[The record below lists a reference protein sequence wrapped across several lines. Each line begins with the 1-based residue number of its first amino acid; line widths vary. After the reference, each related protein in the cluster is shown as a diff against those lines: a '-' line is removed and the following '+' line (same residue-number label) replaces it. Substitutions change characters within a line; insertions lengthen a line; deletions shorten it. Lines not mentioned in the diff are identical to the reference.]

1 MLTAQAGPGRS
12 SSPGGS
18 GAVSRALDL
27 NGKQV
32 NPFAMAGGKP
42 LVLIFV
48 RTDCPVSNRYA
59 PTIQSLSNKY
69 SGKALVMLVYPD
81 KSETP
86 GDIEKHLQDYGYKIT
101 ALRDTQHGLVK
112 VSQVEI
118 TPEAAVFNGK
128 SELIYH
134 GRIDN
139 WYEDFG
145 HARPAPTTHELD
157 EAIQAAV
164 SSTRSVPVLRAVRI
178 SIGISSCPF
187 RYTRRAGCG
196 RLKFVRA
203 TSDWYTMP
211 TFWLTATSPRGAW
224 RR

>member
-1 MLTAQAGPGRS
+1 MLTRFTGLVVAILAATLLPAQAGPGRS
-12 SSPGGS
+12 ASPGGS
-18 GAVSRALDL
+18 VAVSSALDL

-69 SGKALVMLVYPD
+69 SGMALVMLVYPD
-81 KSETP
+81 ESKTP

-139 WYEDFG
+139 WYKDFG

-164 SSTRSVPVLRAVRI
+164 SSTRSVPVSVGGVGCYI
-178 SIGISSCPF
+178 SD
-187 RYTRRAGCG
+187 
-196 RLKFVRA
+196 LQ
-203 TSDWYTMP
+203 
-211 TFWLTATSPRGAW
+211 
-224 RR
+224 